1 MSKLASDKG
10 YNPFYEIDELPFTDD
25 QKEMVLEWL
34 AQKIWRTF
42 DEEGHCKTYDPLL
55 IEGDVAHSYVFN
67 FDDGGRHHSF
77 KDYAH
82 LEKMLEQEMKEWA
95 AIYARRK
102 LEQL

>member
-42 DEEGHCKTYDPLL
+42 DEEG
-55 IEGDVAHSYVFN
+55 
-67 FDDGGRHHSF
+67 
-77 KDYAH
+77 
-82 LEKMLEQEMKEWA
+82 
-95 AIYARRK
+95 
-102 LEQL
+102 